1 MTALPTPY
9 RCYSRLPLKSRK
21 QPWRIDV
28 QLCPSQDE
36 LEELGGTERNNGV
49 KQRSLPLPP
58 YRPSLAFLLPN
69 SGKVTLPASSSFAG
83 ESAALSLSLS
93 SARWPLA
100 RPNQIQQ
107 KESRERER
115 ERESEKGLQ
124 KAREMLDVERRR
136 KRRRK
141 NG

>member
-83 ESAALSLSLS
+83 ESAALSLSL
-93 SARWPLA
+93 PLA
-100 RPNQIQQ
+100 GRLRAQTKSNR
-107 KESRERER
+107 KNRERER
-115 ERESEKGLQ
+115 ERVSEKGLQ